1 MTPSMPPQTP
11 QRRRKIVYLTG
22 TRADFGLMR
31 STLAHIAAHP
41 ALELALVVTG
51 THLSHSHG
59 WTRADIEAAGFAID
73 HAIALDVHT
82 RSATAMALAIADC
95 LTGMARYLEQ
105 SRPDVLMV
113 LGDRGEMLAAAVA
126 GLHAGVPVV
135 HVHGGERSGTV
146 DEPVR
151 HAISKLSTHHLVA
164 TDESRTRLMR
174 MGEDEYRVTVVG
186 APGLDGLAQAGD
198 VERAAIVSQWG
209 AAFGRPYVLVVFHPV
224 VQQQQEALQ
233 QTKVLIEAVNTL
245 GLPVIWLEPNA
256 DVGSLGVIAALNQ
269 HTLPAGSRRVVHLE
283 RRLFVQAMHHA
294 AVLLGNSSAGI
305 IEAATFGTPV
315 VNVGDRQRGRE
326 RNTNVRDVP
335 VDPLAIAQAL
345 LQALSEGRFP
355 RYNRFGDGQTA
366 ARIADW
372 LSQVSLDPRLMDKCN
387 AY

>member
-1 MTPSMPPQTP
+1 MTLPMTAPAP
-11 QRRRKIVYLTG
+11 QRRRKIAYLTG

-31 STLAHIAAHP
+31 TTLAHIAAHP

-59 WTRADIEAAGFAID
+59 WTRTDIEAAGLVID
-73 HAIALDVHT
+73 HTIALDVQT
-82 RSATAMALAIADC
+82 RSATSMALAIADC
-95 LTGMARYLEQ
+95 LTGMARYLAQ
-105 SRPDVLMV
+105 ARPDVLMV

-164 TDESRTRLMR
+164 TDESRARLIR
-174 MGEDEYRVTVVG
+174 MGEDAHRVVVVG

-198 VERAAIVSQWG
+198 VGREAIVHQWG
-209 AAFGRPYVLVVFHPV
+209 PVFGQPYVLVVFHPV
-224 VQQQQEALQ
+224 VQQQQHALR
-233 QTKVLIEAVNTL
+233 QTEVLIKAVNTL

-256 DVGSLGVIAALNQ
+256 DAGALGVIEALNR

-283 RRLFVQAMHHA
+283 RGLFVQAMGHA

-315 VNVGDRQRGRE
+315 VNVGDRQHGRE
-326 RNTNVRDVP
+326 RNANVRDVA
-335 VDPLAIAQAL
+335 VDPTAIADAL
-345 LQALSEGRFP
+345 AQSLSQGRLP
-355 RYNRFGDGQTA
+355 RHNRFGDGQTA

-372 LSQVSLDPRLMDKCN
+372 LSRVSLDPAMMDKCN